1 MQTLPENTSLLDFTS
16 SSVNLDIN
24 TLKPLLHIGNTHSYR
39 WQRVLYP
46 RILISQTRTREENPL
61 PVPVPVPATRRGHQL
76 VLVPATR
83 GNGLPAGIRQPQET
97 DTIQY
102 IVQNIKQY

>member
-1 MQTLPENTSLLDFTS
+1 MGVT
-16 SSVNLDIN
+16 
-24 TLKPLLHIGNTHSYR
+24 YR
-39 WQRVLYP
+39 RQLVLYP

-61 PVPVPVPATRRGHQL
+61 PVPVPATRRGHQL
-76 VLVPATR
+76 VPVPATR
-83 GNGLPAGIRQPQET
+83 GNGLPAGIPQPQET

>member
-1 MQTLPENTSLLDFTS
+1 MATGFIPADTDLTNPHPRGKSSTLTRARSP
-16 SSVNLDIN
+16 
-24 TLKPLLHIGNTHSYR
+24 
-39 WQRVLYP
+39 QRAP
-46 RILISQTRTREENPL
+46 TRAR
-61 PVPVPVPATRRGHQL
+61 ARGS
-76 VLVPATR
+76 R

>member
-1 MQTLPENTSLLDFTS
+1 M
-16 SSVNLDIN
+16 
-24 TLKPLLHIGNTHSYR
+24 LKVPANYCTHHVVALVHDHYR

-61 PVPVPVPATRRGHQL
+61 PVPVPATRHGHQL
-76 VLVPATR
+76 VPVPATR